1 MKDNETKQEQKE
13 LEQSKP
19 TCGIIMPISSLDGC
33 SADHWSEVKNI
44 LSEAIEMAGYTA
56 SLVSDADDSGIIQKR
71 IVQNIYD
78 NDIVVCDV
86 SGKNPNVMFELG
98 MRLAFD
104 KPTIIVIDDK
114 TNYSFDTSPIEH
126 ISYPRDLRYHSI
138 IRFKDK
144 LKEKICATVKKAQ
157 EDPNYTT
164 FLKNFGEFEIA
175 HVEKKEGSINELLLS
190 KMDDIYQQLSR
201 MQKQKVA
208 PVMLYSEREIKI
220 RSIIRREI
228 EKFCMENNIL
238 DPRTISEN
246 REKHDQ
252 LFNIIIEAARYN
264 GIDSPIHLIH
274 KYFEEEI
281 M

>member
-1 MKDNETKQEQKE
+1 
-13 LEQSKP
+13 
-19 TCGIIMPISSLDGC
+19 
-33 SADHWSEVKNI
+33 
-44 LSEAIEMAGYTA
+44 
-56 SLVSDADDSGIIQKR
+56 
-71 IVQNIYD
+71 
-78 NDIVVCDV
+78 
-86 SGKNPNVMFELG
+86 
-98 MRLAFD
+98 
-104 KPTIIVIDDK
+104 
-114 TNYSFDTSPIEH
+114 
-126 ISYPRDLRYHSI
+126 
-138 IRFKDK
+138 
-144 LKEKICATVKKAQ
+144 
-157 EDPNYTT
+157 
-164 FLKNFGEFEIA
+164 
-175 HVEKKEGSINELLLS
+175 
-190 KMDDIYQQLSR
+190 

-208 PVMLYSEREIKI
+208 PVMLYSEREIKT